1 MKKIT
6 IKAGSLLEPL
16 VSILLAFLVG
26 ALVIVLIGQNPLSAF
41 ELMFKG
47 AFGSLTGLGNTMAKT
62 TALAFTGLSYAFAF
76 HCGLVNIGAEGQFYM
91 GALGATLVVLYMPGP
106 GFLVVIV
113 ALLAGFLTG
122 AIFGLLVGVAKA
134 FFGAN
139 EVITT
144 VMLNYVA
151 ALIVQWATAGPIQA
165 PNTTAAETI
174 LFDQKFWLPKVI
186 AGTNFNIGI
195 FILIVCLIFFGIFLF
210 KTKPGFAM
218 RIVGQ
223 NKKAAAYSGIS
234 VNRNILMS
242 MFIAGG
248 FAGLGGAVEV
258 LGVQHRLLKGMS
270 SNYGFDGIAVS
281 LLGGNLPV
289 GMFFAA
295 ILMGGMKNGGN
306 SMQMFSGV
314 PSSVVDLIRA
324 LVIVFVLLNILKR
337 VKDKFELKKKEVKIN
352 G

>member
-1 MKKIT
+1 M
-6 IKAGSLLEPL
+6 
-16 VSILLAFLVG
+16 SIANKYFFFNS
-26 ALVIVLIGQNPLSAF
+26 QS
-41 ELMFKG
+41 
-47 AFGSLTGLGNTMAKT
+47 
-62 TALAFTGLSYAFAF
+62 LSYGSRTFF
-76 HCGLVNIGAEGQFYM
+76 VVSLNINSDEN
-91 GALGATLVVLYMPGP
+91 MPGP

-289 GMFFAA
+289 GMDWDAVDKHARYLIEHYDIKTTDFNND
-295 ILMGGMKNGGN
+295 INTLSGGN
-306 SMQMFSGV
+306 QQKLVVARELDKNPKLLLAVHPTRGV
-314 PSSVVDLIRA
+314 DIGATEFIHDS
-324 LVIVFVLLNILKR
+324 IVAARDKGCAVLLIST
-337 VKDKFELKKKEVKIN
+337 ELDEIMKTLLFFKISVS
-352 G
+352 